1 MKSVRNPGSAEIWM
15 QPANPLDEYHA
26 TLIAQRAHLH
36 HSDYDDCK
44 ARILPLHN
52 LPGDFLGKPL
62 SQFEIIAELSFE
74 LISVILQSVAHSKF
88 DCD

>member
-1 MKSVRNPGSAEIWM
+1 MKSIRNPSSAEIWM
-15 QPANPLDEYHA
+15 QHANPLDEYHA
-26 TLIAQRAHLH
+26 ALIAQRARLH
-36 HSDYDDCK
+36 HSGYDDCK

-74 LISVILQSVAHSKF
+74 LISVIIQSVAHSKF
-88 DCD
+88 DYD